1 MPFIRVFTIFL
12 VALVL
17 SACAAPKLTA
27 EQAGSIKKIGIV
39 SLLPQEVKYRKIG
52 ITVFNNEFKS
62 LPAGNV
68 FNVAARTSAEQFLR
82 QSGKYEVKQIEVDV
96 APMASRLNGRSMVM
110 SQNIERIDVEVV
122 ELAKANGVDAVI
134 VVGEN
139 FDAERGVFGLAMGL
153 RAGLGDIRSAG
164 AMAGLQVAGI
174 TARKEIFLGWYPSVG
189 IGRGVSRPESKP
201 WAYKLEDNLDEAT
214 HAEVVRVLR
223 AAIEN
228 EVSAALAA
236 ANL

>member
-1 MPFIRVFTIFL
+1 MPFMRVFTVL
-12 VALVL
+12 LAALLL

-27 EQAGSIKKIGIV
+27 EQASSIKKIGIV

-52 ITVFNNEFKS
+52 ITVFNNEYKS
-62 LPAGNV
+62 VPAGDV
-68 FNVAARTSAEQFLR
+68 FNAAARSSAERFLR

-96 APMASRLNGRSMVM
+96 APMAKRLNGRSMVM
-110 SQNIERIDVEVV
+110 SQNIERIDTEIV
-122 ELAKANGVDAVI
+122 ELAKSNGVDAVI

-139 FDAERGVFGLAMGL
+139 FDAERGVFGLVMGL
-153 RAGLGDIRSAG
+153 RAGLGDVRSAG

-189 IGRGVSRPESKP
+189 IGRGVSRPEGKP

-214 HAEVVRVLR
+214 HREVMRVMQ
-223 AAIEN
+223 AAIES
-228 EVSAALAA
+228 EVAAALAA
-236 ANL
+236 TPL